1 MKDFA
6 NIFWFLLGGFIV
18 VAIWGALGLIFCA
31 TVVGKEQG
39 KDLLRCAKFAI
50 APFGKA
56 PQSSSSKNPII
67 DLCWIAT
74 FGIILLLLFL
84 FMGLFYTITIIGI
97 PFGKQCFKMVVLA
110 MGPFNVDFEEEE
122 SNDDHFP
129 RREEY

>member
-1 MKDFA
+1 MKEYA
-6 NIFWFLLGGFIV
+6 NIFWFICGGFVV
-18 VAIWGALGLIFCA
+18 VAIWGLLGLLFCA
-31 TVVGKEQG
+31 TVIGKEQG

-56 PQSSSSKNPII
+56 PQSTTSKNPII

-84 FMGLFYTITIIGI
+84 FLGLFYTITIIGI

-110 MGPFNVDFEEEE
+110 MGPFNVEFEDEGH
-122 SNDDHFP
+122 DDNFP
-129 RREEY
+129 IREEY